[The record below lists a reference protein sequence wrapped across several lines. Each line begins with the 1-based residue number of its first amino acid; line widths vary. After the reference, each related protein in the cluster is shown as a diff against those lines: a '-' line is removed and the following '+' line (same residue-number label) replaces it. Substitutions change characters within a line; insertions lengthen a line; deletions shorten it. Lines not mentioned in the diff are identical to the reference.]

1 MCPDRKVIFS
11 GGNWGGLIYKWK
23 SPHLVM
29 FCNCKVQKSIFNLR
43 NKQHISVFGMI
54 GIFFH
59 VALWNFDE
67 FWHKTTKEWQQ
78 FLLRKLW
85 QLWHP

>member
-1 MCPDRKVIFS
+1 M
-11 GGNWGGLIYKWK
+11 GNDDK
-23 SPHLVM
+23 
-29 FCNCKVQKSIFNLR
+29 
-43 NKQHISVFGMI
+43 
-54 GIFFH
+54 
-59 VALWNFDE
+59 LWNFDE